1 MSRAAQ
7 DQAAAWVV
15 RLHAEP
21 GDTDLDRF
29 ERWRNA
35 SPENAAAFE
44 QALATWVGVGE
55 HATAGRILAM
65 RRDALARA
73 RAVKR
78 RWRPQ
83 WVAAAALAV
92 VLAPLLV
99 WYGMRSSPPVE
110 YHTGHGEQRVI
121 VLADGSRMSLDAMTR
136 ISVRYTDDTRSIALL
151 AGRANFEVAKDVTR
165 PFKVKAGPRTVTAV
179 GTVFSVEREPQG
191 VLVTLLEGRVAVTT
205 RDVEPKP
212 IELTPLQE
220 LSMSDA
226 GRVVLRR
233 VDADEALAWREGKL
247 IFDDESLARV
257 VARMNNYV
265 ATPLVADGEAAK
277 LRISGVFKAGDTVAF
292 TDALNSYFHV
302 DVKTETDAI
311 HLRLEAVED

>member
-1 MSRAAQ
+1 MSAAAQ
-7 DQAAAWVV
+7 EQAAAWVV

-29 ERWRNA
+29 EQWRNT
-35 SPENAAAFE
+35 SPDNAAAFE
-44 QALATWVGVGE
+44 QALATWVAVGE

-65 RRDALARA
+65 RRDALSRA
-73 RAVKR
+73 RQKR
-78 RWRPQ
+78 NRWRPQ
-83 WVAAAALAV
+83 WLAAAAAAI

-99 WYGMRSSPPVE
+99 WYGMRAPPPVE
-110 YHTGHGEQRVI
+110 YRTGHGEQRVI

-136 ISVRYTDDTRSIALL
+136 IAVRYTDDARSVRLVS
-151 AGRANFEVAKDVTR
+151 GRANFEVAKDVTR
-165 PFKVKAGPRTVTAV
+165 PFKVAAGPRTVTAV
-179 GTVFSVEREPQG
+179 GTVFSVEREPAS

-205 RDVEPKP
+205 RDIEPKP

-220 LSMSDA
+220 LSMTDA
-226 GRVVLRR
+226 GHVVLRK
-233 VDADEALAWREGKL
+233 VDPEEALAWREGKL

-265 ATPLVADGEAAK
+265 TTPLVVDGEAAK

-292 TDALNSYFHV
+292 TDALSTYFHV
-302 DVKTETDAI
+302 EVKNQSDAI
-311 HLRLEAVED
+311 HLRLEGR